1 MIHVAVIEDLD
12 DYRDGLVSL
21 INWNKEYECIGAYA
35 TAEEAIKYLP
45 SLKPDV
51 ALIDIG
57 LPGKSG
63 IELVEYI
70 HKAIPS
76 TLCMM
81 CTAYDEDE
89 KVFKALKAGAYGYL
103 LKSAA
108 PAEILEA
115 IQKLADGGSPMSSD
129 VARKVITSFQTHSS
143 GIEAD
148 TLTAREKEVLE
159 LLSKGLLYKE
169 IAFQLSIRIDTVKRH
184 CFNIY
189 DKLHVNNRTE
199 AINKYHHH

>member
-1 MIHVAVIEDLD
+1 MIHVAVVEDLD
-12 DYRDGLVSL
+12 DYRDGLVNL
-21 INWNKEYECIGAYA
+21 INWNTEYECIGAYS

-70 HKAIPS
+70 HNTIPS
-76 TLCMM
+76 TLCMI

-103 LKSAA
+103 IKSAS

-115 IQKLADGGSPMSSD
+115 IQKLANGGSPMSSD
-129 VARKVITSFQTHSS
+129 VARKVIKSFQTHSQ
-143 GIEAD
+143 GLE
-148 TLTAREKEVLE
+148 TGVLTAREKEVLE

-169 IAFQLSIRIDTVKRH
+169 IAVQLSIRIDTVKRH

-199 AINKYHHH
+199 AINKYLRH